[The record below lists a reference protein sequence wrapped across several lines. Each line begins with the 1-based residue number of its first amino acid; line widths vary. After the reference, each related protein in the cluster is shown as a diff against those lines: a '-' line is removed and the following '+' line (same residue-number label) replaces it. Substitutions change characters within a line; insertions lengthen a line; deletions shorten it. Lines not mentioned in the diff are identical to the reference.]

1 MFKIYFLLLI
11 SLSLYGGEVV
21 WSSEASQSVSGAE
34 LQQAIKEHVAQK
46 YPKELEAWE
55 KEQEVKR
62 QKEKRQKEKRQK
74 EIAAQSVTLG
84 DLMWQ
89 DDEDTKTVQKKW
101 DDAQMYCNNLQL
113 LGFNDWRLPTKSELE
128 SIVDRS
134 RKPAI
139 KKEFKSTGSNVY
151 WNVTTYEGYKYFAWV
166 VDFADGSVNGNFKDG
181 NLYVRCVRGGQ

>member
-55 KEQEVKR
+55 KDIDAK
-62 QKEKRQKEKRQK
+62 
-74 EIAAQSVTLG
+74 SVTFG

-89 DDEDTKTVQKKW
+89 DDEDAKTVQKNGMMPK
-101 DDAQMYCNNLQL
+101 
-113 LGFNDWRLPTKSELE
+113 G
-128 SIVDRS
+128 IV
-134 RKPAI
+134 I
-139 KKEFKSTGSNVY
+139 
-151 WNVTTYEGYKYFAWV
+151 TY
-166 VDFADGSVNGNFKDG
+166 NF
-181 NLYVRCVRGGQ
+181 

>member
-1 MFKIYFLLLI
+1 MMFKIYFLLLI

-21 WSSEASQSVSGAE
+21 WSNEASQSVSGAE

-55 KEQEVKR
+55 KDIDAK
-62 QKEKRQKEKRQK
+62 
-74 EIAAQSVTLG
+74 SVTFG

-89 DDEDTKTVQKKW
+89 DDEDAKTVQKKW
-101 DDAQMYCNNLQL
+101 DDAQRYCNNLQL
-113 LGFNDWRLPTKSELE
+113 LGFNDWRLPTIQELE

-139 KKEFKSTGSNVY
+139 KEEFKSTSSNFY
-151 WNVTTYEGYKYFAWV
+151 WSATADEHYKYDAWIV
-166 VDFADGSVNGNFKDG
+166 GFFDGGVSNSSKYYDY
-181 NLYVRCVRGGQ
+181 YVRCVRVGQ